1 MKTITLNSVIFLID
15 VHHDKIPDAFL
26 PHEILTTGKILQD
39 LLGYIPERHEMTDA
53 VSSEMERRMLA
64 KLSLGERVVILDPHI
79 KRNIRIN
86 MAKEAQSRGFNVYY
100 LIGDLSK
107 RPDLMGGDRIAEV
120 IDLVAGAFNIV
131 KLLPDQDFF
140 ANLRARGHSGITAI
154 PDIHGNLNALRNA
167 VNWAK
172 GRNHFIVFL
181 GDLLDYG
188 IDSLEVI
195 EVVYQMVIR
204 GEAEVIMGNHERKI
218 YRYLNQPDKH
228 MKLSEGNRVTINR
241 VKGLSKFDYNRW
253 VSRFNAMFHLMR
265 HHRSSEGFVFTH
277 GAAHQDIFDMTA
289 KRLPG
294 ALESMCLFGETDNTV
309 KRDDGFPNR
318 VYNWVDKLTENQ
330 VAIVGHDI
338 RSTFEPLTQIGTQG
352 GTAIFMDTGC
362 SKGGHLSTV
371 DIRFTDTTAK
381 VGNFN
386 LH

>member
-15 VHHDKIPDAFL
+15 LHPDKIADAFA
-26 PHEILTTGKILQD
+26 PHEILTTNKVLTD
-39 LLGYIPERHEMTDA
+39 LLGSTPERHEMTDIA
-53 VSSEMERRMLA
+53 AQEIERRMLV
-64 KLSLGERVVILDPHI
+64 KLSLGERVVISDPHL
-79 KRNIRIN
+79 KRNTRIN
-86 MAKEAQSRGFNVYY
+86 MAKEAQNRGFNVYY

-107 RPDLMGGDRIAEV
+107 RADLMGGDRIAEV
-120 IDLVAGAFNIV
+120 IDFASGEYNIV
-131 KLLPDQDFF
+131 TLLPDQEFF
-140 ANLRARGHSGITAI
+140 AALRGRGFSGITVV

-167 VNWAK
+167 VSWAR
-172 GRNHFIVFL
+172 GRNHFVLFL

-218 YRYLNQPDKH
+218 FRYLNQADKH
-228 MKLSEGNRVTINR
+228 TRLSEGNKVTINR
-241 VKGLSKFDYNRW
+241 VKALSKFDYNRW
-253 VSRFNAMFHLMR
+253 VSRFNASVHLMR

-277 GAAHQDIFDMTA
+277 GAAHTDLFGMTA
-289 KRLPG
+289 KRLPS
-294 ALESMCLFGETDNTV
+294 ALESMCLFGETDNTIR
-309 KRDDGFPNR
+309 RDDGFPNR
-318 VYNWVDKLTENQ
+318 VYYWVDQLTENQ

-338 RSTFEPLTQIGTQG
+338 RSTFEPLTQVGLLG

-371 DIRFTDTTAK
+371 DIRFTDNTAK

>member
-1 MKTITLNSVIFLID
+1 MKTITLNSVVFLID
-15 VHHDKIPDAFL
+15 VHIDKLNSEFM
-26 PHEILTTGKILQD
+26 PHEILTSGKILYE
-39 LLGYIPERHEMTDA
+39 LLGHVPERHDMHDVIA
-53 VSSEMERRMLA
+53 SSMENKMLA
-64 KLSLGERVVILDPHI
+64 KLSVGERVVISDPHL
-79 KRNIRIN
+79 KRITRAN
-86 MAKEAQSRGFNVYY
+86 MAKEAQNRGFNVYY

-120 IDLVAGAFNIV
+120 IDFSQGAFNIV
-131 KLLPDQDFF
+131 KPLPDN
-140 ANLRARGHSGITAI
+140 NLFDALKARKFSGITAV
-154 PDIHGNLNALRNA
+154 PDVHGNLNALRNA
-167 VNWAK
+167 ANWAK
-172 GRNHFIVFL
+172 GRNHFVMFL

-195 EVVYQMVIR
+195 EVAYQMVIR

-218 YRYLNQPDKH
+218 FRYLNQPDKH
-228 MKLSEGNRVTINR
+228 MKLSEGNKVTINR
-241 VKGLSKFDYNRW
+241 IKGLSKFDYNRW
-253 VSRFNAMFHLMR
+253 VSRFNALFHLMR
-265 HHRSSEGFVFTH
+265 HHRSSNGFVFTH
-277 GAAHQDIFDMTA
+277 GAAHQDLFNMTS

-309 KRDDGFPNR
+309 KRDDGYPNR

-338 RSTFEPLTQIGTQG
+338 RSTFEPLTQVGING

-371 DIRFTDTTAK
+371 DIRFTADGAK

>member
-15 VHHDKIPDAFL
+15 LHPDKISNAFQ
-26 PHEILTTGKILQD
+26 PHEILTPNKILVD
-39 LLGYIPERHEMTDA
+39 LLGYAPERHEMTDA
-53 VSSEMERRMLA
+53 VSSEMERRMMSKLA
-64 KLSLGERVVILDPHI
+64 LGERVVISDPHL
-79 KRNIRIN
+79 KRNTRIN
-86 MAKEAQSRGFNVYY
+86 MAKEAQNRGFNVFY

-120 IDLVAGAFNIV
+120 IDFTVGAYNIV

-140 ANLRARGHSGITAI
+140 ANLRARGYSGITAI

-167 VNWAK
+167 VSWAR
-172 GRNHFIVFL
+172 GRNHFVLLL

-218 YRYLNQPDKH
+218 FRYLNQPDKH
-228 MKLSEGNRVTINR
+228 VKLSEGNKVTINR

-265 HHRSSEGFVFTH
+265 HHRSSDGFVFTH
-277 GAAHQDIFDMTA
+277 GAAHPDLFDITA

-294 ALESMCLFGETDNTV
+294 ALESMCLFGETDNSV
-309 KRDDGFPNR
+309 KRDDGYPNR

-330 VAIVGHDI
+330 IAIVGHDI
-338 RSTFEPLTQIGTQG
+338 RSTFEPLTQIGTEG